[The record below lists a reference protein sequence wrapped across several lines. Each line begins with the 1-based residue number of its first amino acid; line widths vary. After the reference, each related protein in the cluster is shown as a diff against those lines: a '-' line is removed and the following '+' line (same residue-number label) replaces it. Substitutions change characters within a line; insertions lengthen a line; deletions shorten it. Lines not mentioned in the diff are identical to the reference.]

1 MAEPVAV
8 VAPTVVDPVN
18 LKTFDRFT
26 LLHILTGYIAGRMQ
40 TPFPIY
46 AIGNIGWELAE
57 DRLKDTFP
65 RMFPNPS
72 HDSKENALGDVAAGM
87 LGYLVGL
94 SHSVR
99 K

>member
-1 MAEPVAV
+1 MADPI
-8 VAPTVVDPVN
+8 VAPAPVIVDPVN
-18 LKTFDRFT
+18 LRTFDRFT
-26 LLHILTGYIAGRMQ
+26 VLHILTGYIAGRLR

-65 RMFPNPS
+65 RLFPNPS
-72 HDSKENALGDVAAGM
+72 HDSKENALGDVAGGM
-87 LGYLVGL
+87 LGYLIGL
-94 SHSVR
+94 QHSG